1 MKRLFFALA
10 VTVSM
15 SAQTVEVVPSTPAGR
30 QLKAQL
36 DAGAETNVRNVYA
49 PIGFRLIWSHNGQP
63 TPQALAVIAQFRSS
77 DAKALDSS
85 RYHFVA
91 NDPVQFDIAMT
102 SALVRYASDLRIGRV
117 RPGMQFELD
126 TDSRQVYLPA
136 LVLRTSEAA
145 DAAAVL
151 SELEPQHEDYRRLVA
166 ALATWR
172 RIATDSANDAPLPVV
187 TKVVPGDAYA
197 AIPQLAARLRTYGD
211 LTGDFTGTAYEGVL
225 VDAVKHFQ
233 SRHGLDA
240 DGVISSRTFA
250 ALNVPASQRVQQ
262 IAMAIERWRWAGAAS
277 EGPSIVVNIP
287 EFRLTARNAAG
298 ETMEMRVVVGRASR
312 NETPVFEGDLRH
324 VVFRPTWS
332 VPPSIQKGEI
342 APKLEKDPEYLA
354 RNNYEIV
361 DAAGNVVGT
370 SVDAQTIARISS
382 GALRVRQKAGTSNAL
397 GLVKF
402 YFPND
407 NNVYL
412 HSTPQQSLF
421 ARTRRD
427 FSHGCIR
434 VEDPTALAAF
444 FLGWTPEKVQAA
456 MNGKTDDLYV
466 KLPQSVNVRI
476 LYSTAVARANG
487 EMNFFEDIYGH
498 DVELAKAL
506 SPQTKAAPMLVAAK

>member
-1 MKRLFFALA
+1 
-10 VTVSM
+10 M
-15 SAQTVEVVPSTPAGR
+15 SAQTIEVLPSTPAGR

-36 DAGAETNVRNVYA
+36 DAGADANVRNVYA
-49 PIGFRLIWSHNGQP
+49 PIGFRLIWSRNGQP
-63 TPQALAVIAQFRSS
+63 SPQALAVIALFRAS
-77 DAKALDSS
+77 DAKALDPS

-91 NDPVQFDIAMT
+91 TDPVQFDLAMT
-102 SALVRYASDLRIGRV
+102 RSLVRYASDLRIGRV

-126 TDSRQVYLPA
+126 PESRQVYLPE

-145 DAAAVL
+145 DAASVL
-151 SELEPQHEDYRRLVA
+151 AELEPQHEDYRRLVA
-166 ALATWR
+166 ALASWR
-172 RIATDSANDAPLPVV
+172 RIASESANDAPLPAVAKLV
-187 TKVVPGDAYA
+187 RGDAYA
-197 AIPQLAARLRTYGD
+197 ALDQLETRLRRFGD
-211 LTGDFTGTAYEGVL
+211 LTADYEGSTYDGAL

-233 SRHGLDA
+233 ARHGLDA

-262 IAMAIERWRWAGAAS
+262 IEMAIERWRWADAAA

-298 ETMEMRVVVGRASR
+298 ETLEMRVVVGRASR

-324 VVFRPTWS
+324 VVFRPVWN

-342 APKLEKDPEYLA
+342 APKLEKDPGYLS

-361 DAAGNVVGT
+361 DAAGRSIGS
-370 SVDAQTIARISS
+370 SVDAQTIARIAS
-382 GALRVRQKAGTSNAL
+382 GSLRVRQKSGTSNAL

-421 ARTRRD
+421 ARSRRD

-444 FLGWTPEKVQAA
+444 VLGWAPEKVQAA

-466 KLPQSVNVRI
+466 KLADPVNVRI

-487 EMNFFEDIYGH
+487 EMSFFEDIYGH
-498 DVELAKAL
+498 DADLAKAL
-506 SPQTKAAPMLVAAK
+506 APQPKAGAVLVAAK